1 MSDIFAALRAEFPRD
16 AVSWRAQ
23 SMKADGSA
31 ALALAYID
39 ARDVMNRLDEVCG
52 PGGWQDRYEFHGSRT
67 ICYLSINVPVID
79 DVGEWITKADG
90 AGDTDVEAEKGGIS
104 DAFKRAAVK
113 WGIGR
118 YLYDLP
124 APWVDCESYERS
136 GKRYWKSWKQD
147 PWSKVRTP
155 SAPMPGRNAPPSNDR
170 TSNGGGAPLSEAANG
185 FLLTMKMSRCKA
197 DLREWYEANKFDM
210 RAALSEV
217 EVAHVIQE
225 RNKLGF
231 TLPEFLEAA
240 E

>member
-1 MSDIFAALRAEFPRD
+1 MIELSPAVDALFPALHKAQGALTGVVKDGKNPAFKSRYATLENVIDAAKPALQAADLAFTQAPGALVEGAIEITTMIMHTSGQWLRSTLHVPLSKRD
-16 AVSWRAQ
+16 PQGV
-23 SMKADGSA
+23 GSA
-31 ALALAYID
+31 ITYGLRYSLMATLGLPPVDDDGESA
-39 ARDVMNRLDEVCG
+39 M
-52 PGGWQDRYEFHGSRT
+52 DR
-67 ICYLSINVPVID
+67 N
-79 DVGEWITKADG
+79 
-90 AGDTDVEAEKGGIS
+90 
-104 DAFKRAAVK
+104 
-113 WGIGR
+113 
-118 YLYDLP
+118 
-124 APWVDCESYERS
+124 
-136 GKRYWKSWKQD
+136 
-147 PWSKVRTP
+147 TP

-185 FLLTMKMSRCKA
+185 FLLTMKISRCKA